1 MISSTAGLV
10 AFEEVAKNKGCTPGQ
25 LALAWVSTVHGD
37 TILPIPGVRSTIA
50 LLSSRTHVDHTTH
63 IGVFLWQTKS
73 IKYLDEN
80 FAAGVIN
87 LSEEDLKAVRHIID
101 TYPITGPQLSEAFMS
116 FIEQ

>member
-1 MISSTAGLV
+1 M
-10 AFEEVAKNKGCTPGQ
+10 
-25 LALAWVSTVHGD
+25 
-37 TILPIPGVRSTIA
+37 
-50 LLSSRTHVDHTTH
+50 
-63 IGVFLWQTKS
+63 FLWQTKS

-80 FAAGVIN
+80 FAAGVIK